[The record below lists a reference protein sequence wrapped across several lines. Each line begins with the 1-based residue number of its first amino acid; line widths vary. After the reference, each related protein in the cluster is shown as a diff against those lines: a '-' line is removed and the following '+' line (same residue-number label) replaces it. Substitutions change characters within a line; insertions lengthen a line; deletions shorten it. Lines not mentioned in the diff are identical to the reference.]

1 MITVRVSF
9 PLFFP
14 VVLLAV
20 LFAGCVGPAA
30 SDAELCRDVI
40 TRLCHAPLCDE
51 AQRSLSVDA
60 GVCEETLLAQTGC
73 GAAEF
78 SFSTPSRQRVLEC
91 RAPMALESSSRSE
104 KPTCE
109 AVFEALRC
117 LDLLAFL
124 KGALK

>member
-1 MITVRVSF
+1 MIAVRASF

-14 VVLLAV
+14 VVLL
-20 LFAGCVGPAA
+20 AGCVGPAA

-40 TRLCHAPLCDE
+40 TRLCQAPLCDE

-91 RAPMALESSSRSE
+91 RAPMALESSARSA
-104 KPTCE
+104 KPTCG
-109 AVFEALRC
+109 AVSEVLRC